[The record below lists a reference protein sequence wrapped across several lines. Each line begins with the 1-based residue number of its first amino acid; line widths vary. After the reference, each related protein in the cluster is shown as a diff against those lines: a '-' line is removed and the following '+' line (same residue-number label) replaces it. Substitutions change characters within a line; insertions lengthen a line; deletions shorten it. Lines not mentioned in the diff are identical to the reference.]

1 MTTTKSEIQA
11 FDARSYPSPKGEEIS
26 TMILLTVLVRRV
38 EGTVKAYSGIVP
50 DTSRQ
55 DPQYREPGQWVRKN
69 GNPLSYRE
77 ATKIWPGLEL
87 SEYAR

>member
-1 MTTTKSEIQA
+1 MTTIKSEIQA
-11 FDARSYPSPKGEEIS
+11 FDARSFPSPKGEGIG
-26 TMILLTVLVRRV
+26 TMILLTVLVQRV
-38 EGTVKAYSGIVP
+38 EGTVKAYAGIVP

-55 DPQYREPGQWVRKN
+55 DSQYREPGQWVRKN
-69 GNPLSYRE
+69 GNALTYRE